1 MLEFTRSRRGFS
13 AVSCAVLI
21 TTSFVLAACN
31 RTDQIVTGSIP
42 TDYRERHPIRLTEA
56 EHAIQ
61 LLIGS
66 GTGVLTADQRAQV
79 ASMASAWRREGT
91 GRLLVEMPRETRNQR
106 AAAYAGR
113 EVQSILRASGVP
125 QRAIVTKSYV
135 SHPESFGAVRVAY
148 LRIEA
153 EVDPCGTWPEDLGMS
168 PIPSLQPVPH
178 TLDNRPY
185 YNFGCST
192 QQNLAAMVENPEDL
206 VQPRA
211 VTPAYAAR
219 RQTVIEKYRKGE
231 NPSGQYETDEA
242 SASEVSQ

>member
-1 MLEFTRSRRGFS
+1 MLEFTRSRHGFS
-13 AVSCAVLI
+13 IVSCAVLI
-21 TTSFVLAACN
+21 TGSFVLAACN

-91 GRLLVEMPRETRNQR
+91 GKLLIETPKGTRNQR
-106 AAAYAGR
+106 AATYAAR

-125 QRAIVTKSYV
+125 SRAVVAKSYV
-135 SHPESFGAVRVAY
+135 SHPESYGPVRVAY

-153 EVDPCGTWPEDLGMS
+153 ETDPCGTWPEDLGMS

-185 YNFGCST
+185 HNLGCAT

-211 VTPAYAAR
+211 STPAYAAR
-219 RQTVIEKYRKGE
+219 RQTVMEKYRKGE
-231 NPSGQYETDEA
+231 NPSGQYETKDAKA
-242 SASEVSQ
+242 SDVSQ

>member
-1 MLEFTRSRRGFS
+1 MLQVIRSRRAIS
-13 AVSCAVLI
+13 VLSCASVI
-21 TTSFVLAACN
+21 SASFALAACN
-31 RTDQIVTGSIP
+31 RTDHVITGSIP
-42 TDYRERHPIRLTEA
+42 TDYRDRHPIRLTEA

-66 GTGVLTADQRAQV
+66 GTGVLTADQRIQV
-79 ASMASAWRREGT
+79 STMASTWRAEAT
-91 GRLLVEMPRETRNQR
+91 GRLLIETPRGTRNQR
-106 AAAYAGR
+106 TAAYAGR

-125 QRAIVTKSYV
+125 PRAIVTRNYQADPQSL
-135 SHPESFGAVRVAY
+135 GAVRVAY

-153 EVDPCGTWPEDLGMS
+153 EAGPCGTWPEDLGAS
-168 PIPSLQPVPH
+168 PQPSLQPMPH

-211 VTPAYAAR
+211 STPAYAAR

-231 NPSGQYETDEA
+231 NPSGQYETKEA
-242 SASEVSQ
+242 KASDVSQ